1 MAIIGVQFKRNGEF
15 GGKEYDFEIAPNE
28 KIPKVGDIIRMET
41 PEGLK
46 VCNKTR
52 VRVSSI
58 KEISNKVNGGLIRA
72 IPSSMD
78 EPSIAKR

>member
-1 MAIIGVQFKRNGEF
+1 MAIISVQFKRNGEF
-15 GGKEYDFEIAPNE
+15 SGKEYDFEIAPNE
-28 KIPKVGDIIRMET
+28 NVPKVGDIIRMET

-52 VRVSSI
+52 VRVSSV
-58 KEISNKVNGGLIRA
+58 KDISDKVNGGLIRA

>member
-1 MAIIGVQFKRNGEF
+1 MIISVQFKRGDVF
-15 GGKEYDFEIAPNE
+15 QGKTYDFEIAANE
-28 KIPKVGDIIRMET
+28 KVPKIGDIIRMET
-41 PEGLK
+41 PDGQK

-52 VRVSSI
+52 VKVVDVKKVSD
-58 KEISNKVNGGLIRA
+58 KVNGGVIRA